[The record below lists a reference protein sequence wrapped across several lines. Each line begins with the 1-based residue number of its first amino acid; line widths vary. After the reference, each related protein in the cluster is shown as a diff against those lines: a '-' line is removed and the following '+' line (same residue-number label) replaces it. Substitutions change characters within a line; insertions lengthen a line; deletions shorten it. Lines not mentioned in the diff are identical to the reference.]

1 MPKITKAEAAHLLDK
16 TGRAVERYAA
26 AGRLS
31 VTYEKGK
38 TRDVPVYDRAE
49 VEALARELRQP
60 STPARVVVATS
71 SDNHD
76 TGLSEAVAI
85 SPSQALQ
92 RAGSEQGIN
101 TLALLLA
108 DALRGAQTQGKAIAL
123 PSIADLSHKLMLT
136 EREAAAYSGLS
147 LADIERARGAL
158 NAIRTGAGWRVK
170 REEVERY
177 VKKL

>member
-1 MPKITKAEAAHLLDK
+1 MNKQEAAEYLNISVRTLQRLTAD
-16 TGRAVERYAA
+16 GALI
-26 AGRLS
+26 AGM
-31 VTYEKGK
+31 VKGK
-38 TRDVPVYDRAE
+38 TGLVTDYTKDDLDAYKKRAAEPQQRDDTRYVKPHVI
-49 VEALARELRQP
+49 P
-60 STPARVVVATS
+60 SDA
-71 SDNHD
+71 
-76 TGLSEAVAI
+76 
-85 SPSQALQ
+85 PSQALE
-92 RAGSEQGIN
+92 RQGGIEGMQ
-101 TLALLLA
+101 AFASMIA